1 MSSLVYKLLLSL
13 CLCLRHYRGYVYG
26 SSSYH
31 APHVK
36 DGLHN
41 WGVIAWLLWTTDSPH
56 VLLFTVDRDT
66 HEFFCRLQSNVFD
79 AASLFQTNLVS
90 RGTLKCTTWGHF
102 FCVASRLCRITWC
115 SVSKINV
122 CESSQEIEIEIY
134 LFVFKRKAYRAF
146 CLP

>member
-26 SSSYH
+26 SSSSYH

-79 AASLFQTNLVS
+79 AASLFQTNHVVHWMHHV
-90 RGTLKCTTWGHF
+90 RTF
-102 FCVASRLCRITWC
+102 F
-115 SVSKINV
+115 SVRRHGFFV
-122 CESSQEIEIEIY
+122 LRDVHSQRVYLQEGSLPCYLSAIELSAWP
-134 LFVFKRKAYRAF
+134 LFISWR
-146 CLP
+146 

>member
-1 MSSLVYKLLLSL
+1 MLASLSRVRVWLFFF
-13 CLCLRHYRGYVYG
+13 
-26 SSSYH
+26 YH

-56 VLLFTVDRDT
+56 VLPFTVDRDT
-66 HEFFCRLQSNVFD
+66 HECFCRLQSNVFD

-102 FCVASRLCRITWC
+102 FCVASWRFRITWC
-115 SVSKINV
+115 SFSKINARVNRKLKLKLICLFSRGKLTARFV
-122 CESSQEIEIEIY
+122 CHWTVKHGHA
-134 LFVFKRKAYRAF
+134 LFISWR
-146 CLP
+146 